1 MDLDL
6 ADRTYLVTGGSRG
19 IGRAVVAALLDEGA
33 RVATCARDLD
43 ALHAAWAGRP
53 GAAGRLLA
61 RAADVR
67 DPAAVAGLVADAVGE
82 FGRLDG
88 VVANAGAGAV
98 GGVLDT
104 PPAAWAGQYDVK
116 VRGVLNLVEPA
127 ADHLATS
134 PAGAVVVVN
143 GVTAHAPEPE
153 MAAVAAARAAV
164 ANLTVL
170 LARDLAP
177 RGVRVNAVNLGAVV
191 TARQEAKHA
200 ASGSTAPFDEW
211 CEGEA
216 ARRGVPLGR
225 LGRPDEVAP
234 AVCFLLS
241 PRASYVTGAALD
253 VAGGLGA
260 RP

>member
-6 ADRTYLVTGGSRG
+6 ADRTYIVTGGSRG

-43 ALHAAWAGRP
+43 ALRAAWAGRP
-53 GAAGRLLA
+53 DAGGRLLL
-61 RAADVR
+61 RAVDVR
-67 DPAAVAGLVADAVGE
+67 DPAAVAALVAEAVGE
-82 FGRLDG
+82 FDGLDG

-104 PPAAWAGQYDVK
+104 PPDTWAGQYDVK

-127 ADHLATS
+127 ADHLAAA
-134 PAGAVVVVN
+134 AGAVVVVN

-153 MAAVAAARAAV
+153 MAAVAAARSAV

-177 RGVRVNAVNLGAVV
+177 RRVRVNAVNLGAVV
-191 TARQEAKHA
+191 TARQQAKHA
-200 ASGSTAPFDEW
+200 ASGSTAPFAQW
-211 CEGEA
+211 CDDEA

-241 PRASYVTGAALD
+241 ARASYVTGAALD

>member
-1 MDLDL
+1 MPWW
-6 ADRTYLVTGGSRG
+6 RHCSTRV
-19 IGRAVVAALLDEGA
+19 

-43 ALHAAWAGRP
+43 ALHVAWAGRP

-67 DPAAVAGLVADAVGE
+67 DPVAVAGLVADAVGE

-127 ADHLATS
+127 ADYLATS

-143 GVTAHAPEPE
+143 GVTATP
-153 MAAVAAARAAV
+153 R
-164 ANLTVL
+164 
-170 LARDLAP
+170 ARDGGRRRGAGGRRQPDGPPGP
-177 RGVRVNAVNLGAVV
+177 RPGSSRRAGQCRQPRRRRDRPAGGEARV
-191 TARQEAKHA
+191 
-200 ASGSTAPFDEW
+200 SGSTAPFDEW

-234 AVCFLLS
+234 AGVSCCC
-241 PRASYVTGAALD
+241 PAASYVTGAALD